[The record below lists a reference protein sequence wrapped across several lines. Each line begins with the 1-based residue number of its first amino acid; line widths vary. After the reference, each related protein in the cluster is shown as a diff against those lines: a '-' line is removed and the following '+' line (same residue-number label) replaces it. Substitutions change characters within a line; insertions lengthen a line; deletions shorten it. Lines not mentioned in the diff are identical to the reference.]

1 MQTMEQSLADL
12 TLRRVVNPE
21 DAFAY
26 TNRRDI
32 LAGILERSGLDVR
45 GVLAALELNVPQPH
59 APQAPQAPQHAAVA
73 GAGLRVA
80 GGGV

>member
-1 MQTMEQSLADL
+1 MEQSLADL

-21 DAFAY
+21 EAFAH

-45 GVLAALELNVPQPH
+45 GVLATLELS
-59 APQAPQAPQHAAVA
+59 APPVHQLPDV
-73 GAGLRVA
+73 GLRVA
-80 GGGV
+80 GGPA